1 MINQSTESIDMC
13 ETVNEISCP
22 DVCWLSS
29 ACCNQ
34 SQINWTS
41 CCFLWCYEMCIK
53 GRCYKLIM
61 LVSLWKKWITRLIY
75 VHERSN
81 LQNKIVHC
89 SKLKHIAR
97 RGGRGFR
104 KWLWKV
110 SDITAIA
117 KSLILMW
124 HHMSP
129 MAWQLT
135 VEGKMFIYIFVINNM
150 FKFAQKYIPNPY
162 FTVKLYECMHHWLNW
177 R

>member
-13 ETVNEISCP
+13 ETVNEISCT
-22 DVCWLSS
+22 DVCLLSS

-81 LQNKIVHC
+81 LQNKVVHC

-129 MAWQLT
+129 MAWQYRAKCLST
-135 VEGKMFIYIFVINNM
+135 F
-150 FKFAQKYIPNPY
+150 
-162 FTVKLYECMHHWLNW
+162 LW
-177 R
+177 